1 MYRHGLIIDLP
12 FLRRHNLHLITLK
25 LLFGYLFCIYNDYDL
40 TRTTSH
46 ITNTSLK
53 IDVLLVILFDLQKPR
68 SFLLRFRKNKELSK
82 DKENAE
88 NQKNRQSKALDEK
101 EKEIEI
107 MRNDI
112 AR

>member
-1 MYRHGLIIDLP
+1 MSYLLSCLICK
-12 FLRRHNLHLITLK
+12 NQE
-25 LLFGYLFCIYNDYDL
+25 
-40 TRTTSH
+40 
-46 ITNTSLK
+46 
-53 IDVLLVILFDLQKPR
+53 V
-68 SFLLRFRKNKELSK
+68 FLLRFRKNKELSK

-107 MRNDI
+107 MQNDI

>member
-1 MYRHGLIIDLP
+1 MSYLLSCLICK
-12 FLRRHNLHLITLK
+12 NQE
-25 LLFGYLFCIYNDYDL
+25 
-40 TRTTSH
+40 
-46 ITNTSLK
+46 
-53 IDVLLVILFDLQKPR
+53 V
-68 SFLLRFRKNKELSK
+68 FLLRFRKNKELSK
-82 DKENAE
+82 DRENAE

>member
-1 MYRHGLIIDLP
+1 MFYLLACLICKNQEV
-12 FLRRHNLHLITLK
+12 F
-25 LLFGYLFCIYNDYDL
+25 
-40 TRTTSH
+40 
-46 ITNTSLK
+46 
-53 IDVLLVILFDLQKPR
+53 
-68 SFLLRFRKNKELSK
+68 LRFRKNNELSK

-88 NQKNRQSKALDEK
+88 NQKNRLSKALDEK

>member
-1 MYRHGLIIDLP
+1 MSYLLSCLICK
-12 FLRRHNLHLITLK
+12 NQE
-25 LLFGYLFCIYNDYDL
+25 
-40 TRTTSH
+40 
-46 ITNTSLK
+46 
-53 IDVLLVILFDLQKPR
+53 V
-68 SFLLRFRKNKELSK
+68 FLLRFRKNKELSK

>member
-1 MYRHGLIIDLP
+1 MFYLLACLICKNQEV
-12 FLRRHNLHLITLK
+12 F
-25 LLFGYLFCIYNDYDL
+25 
-40 TRTTSH
+40 
-46 ITNTSLK
+46 
-53 IDVLLVILFDLQKPR
+53 
-68 SFLLRFRKNKELSK
+68 LRFRKNNELSKVVSDLQK

-88 NQKNRQSKALDEK
+88 NQKNRLSKALDEK